1 MSTFDDDTTRT
12 RSTSGEP
19 TASWPTGAEP
29 TQSWRTSGEA
39 TASWPTTEDPSVSD
53 QTHPQSPLTD
63 EEPRTLPRPK
73 GPSWS
78 TIALGLVCVVV
89 AGGALLVEFTE
100 LSLEWD
106 RTGPL
111 ALVGLGLLLVLVG
124 LAALLRRSDEDPD
137 DPRSH

>member
-1 MSTFDDDTTRT
+1 MSTFNDDTTETRT
-12 RSTSGEP
+12 TVGDD
-19 TASWPTGAEP
+19 
-29 TQSWRTSGEA
+29 
-39 TASWPTTEDPSVSD
+39 TTENRTTVGDD
-53 QTHPQSPLTD
+53 TTD
-63 EEPRTLPRPK
+63 HTRHLAPHDTEPRALPRPK

-78 TIALGLVCVVV
+78 TIALGLVCLVV

-124 LAALLRRSDEDPD
+124 LAALMRRGDDDEEQGLD
-137 DPRSH
+137 R